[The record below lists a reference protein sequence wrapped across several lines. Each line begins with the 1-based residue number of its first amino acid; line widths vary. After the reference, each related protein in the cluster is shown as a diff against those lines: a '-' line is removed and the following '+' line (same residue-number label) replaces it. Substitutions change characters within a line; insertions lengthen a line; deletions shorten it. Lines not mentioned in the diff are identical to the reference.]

1 MSVELGASN
10 QKRKRRGSGFSASC
24 RRWLLITRHAQP
36 AARRRK
42 AAFTL
47 VELLVVVAIIGVLSS
62 LLVPA
67 MRGLVGVGGR
77 RGGMS
82 MLSSTIEKARLA
94 AIENGTTVYVGF
106 PFSAADPAAGYSS
119 VIVFRDKR
127 DDETNNSMVPL
138 SRWIRMPSGVFIES
152 DDLQNV
158 TVQGSI
164 PRLAGSNGVVPISQV
179 SALQFD
185 RFGKLKPGNGVV
197 EIRVGE
203 KTEPAGKFLISDENH
218 FLLRVRPLTGRVT
231 VEDRSTNSAP

>member
-1 MSVELGASN
+1 MN
-10 QKRKRRGSGFSASC
+10 RKRKASGSGLRALCRKRLLAARYPQSA
-24 RRWLLITRHAQP
+24 T
-36 AARRRK
+36 RRRK

-77 RGGMS
+77 RGGMNTV
-82 MLSSTIEKARLA
+82 SSTIEQARLA

-127 DDETNNSMVPL
+127 DDETNNAIVPL

-152 DDLQNV
+152 DSLEGKSVPGD
-158 TVQGSI
+158 
-164 PRLAGSNGVVPISQV
+164 RLPKLASSNGVVAVTQLST
-179 SALQFD
+179 LTFD
-185 RFGKLKPGNGVV
+185 RFGRLKPGDETA

-203 KTEPAGKFLISDENH
+203 KTDPTGKFLVNEENH

-231 VEDRSTNSAP
+231 VEDRSTNSSP

>member
-1 MSVELGASN
+1 MKSRVPQSFASGSWV
-10 QKRKRRGSGFSASC
+10 RHLRG
-24 RRWLLITRHAQP
+24 
-36 AARRRK
+36 
-42 AAFTL
+42 FTL
-47 VELLVVVAIIGVLSS
+47 VELLVVVAIVGVLSS
-62 LLVPA
+62 LMVPA

-77 RGGMS
+77 RGGMN

-127 DDETNNSMVPL
+127 DDETNTSMIPL
-138 SRWIRMPSGVFIES
+138 SRWVRMPSGVFIES

-158 TVQGSI
+158 SVQGSI
-164 PRLAGSNGVVPISQV
+164 PRLAGSNGVVAINQV
-179 SALQFD
+179 SALVFD
-185 RFGKLKPGNGVV
+185 RFGKLKPDDQTL

-203 KTEPAGKFLISDENH
+203 KTEPTGSFLINDENH